1 MGMNGNPQEFAI
13 EFHLTEKLDDYWYGN
28 LCFWIGGRRVGNFNE
43 ISTITISVSFL
54 KDFIIKKPY
63 RQFDNSPALSK
74 EYLFYQLYKKFF
86 LSESIKDQSYLELG
100 NIREIFWLDEVG
112 EYSFRD
118 KIGMILIDEPE
129 LKRQRFIWQM
139 LDNDSIFEYFIPLD
153 HFEVIANEFVKTVD
167 KEAAE

>member
-1 MGMNGNPQEFAI
+1 MGMNGNSQEFAI

-28 LCFWIGGRRVGNFNE
+28 LCFWIGGSRVGNFNE

-63 RQFDNSPALSK
+63 RQFDSSPALSK

-139 LDNDSIFEYFIPLD
+139 LDNDFIFEYFISLD
-153 HFEVIANEFVKTVD
+153 HFEVVANEFIKTVD
-167 KEAAE
+167 KEVG

>member
-28 LCFWIGGRRVGNFNE
+28 LCFWIGGSRVGNFNE

-54 KDFIIKKPY
+54 KDFLIQKPH
-63 RQFDNSPALSK
+63 RHFDNSSSLSK
-74 EYLFYQLYKKFF
+74 EELFYQLYQRFF
-86 LSESIKDQSYLELG
+86 NSNSVKHQSTLSMGEF
-100 NIREIFWLDEVG
+100 REIFWLDEVG

-139 LDNDSIFEYFIPLD
+139 LDNDFIFEYFIPLD
-153 HFEVIANEFVKTVD
+153 HFEVVANEFIKTVD
-167 KEAAE
+167 KEAG

>member
-1 MGMNGNPQEFAI
+1 
-13 EFHLTEKLDDYWYGN
+13 
-28 LCFWIGGRRVGNFNE
+28 
-43 ISTITISVSFL
+43 
-54 KDFIIKKPY
+54 
-63 RQFDNSPALSK
+63 
-74 EYLFYQLYKKFF
+74 
-86 LSESIKDQSYLELG
+86 LELG
-100 NIREIFWLDEVG
+100 DIREIFWLDEVG

-153 HFEVIANEFVKTVD
+153 HFEVVANEFVKTVD